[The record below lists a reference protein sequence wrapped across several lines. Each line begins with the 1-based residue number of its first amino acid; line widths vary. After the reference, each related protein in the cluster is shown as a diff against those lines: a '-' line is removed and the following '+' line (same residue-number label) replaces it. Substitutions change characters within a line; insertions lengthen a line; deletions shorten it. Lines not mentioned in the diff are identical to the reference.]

1 MKIPNHTLLFL
12 ISPIIM
18 MGVALTFCI
27 QMIPDSNLSM
37 EFAIRIETPI
47 YFSQSL
53 QANTIKILKLG
64 DNCFL
69 P

>member
-1 MKIPNHTLLFL
+1 
-12 ISPIIM
+12 M